1 MRISDWSSD
10 VCSSDLFYIP
20 KAYGSSIALSGGAE
34 IALWSFFA
42 FYLSCAVLTRVVYSG
57 PRAAPR
63 RPGSEPP
70 APSAVPVCSQ
80 EYQMSHFLDRPPTLR
95 IHRDKFSNGHALTP
109 HHPPTWAEASRK
121 PNP

>member
-70 APSAVPVCSQ
+70 APSAVPVWSQ
-80 EYQMSHFLDRPPTLR
+80 EYQLSHFLDRLTSFR
-95 IHRDKFSNGHALTP
+95 IHRDKLHHGHGKTGS
-109 HHPPTWAEASRK
+109 TSYEGNKRQQV
-121 PNP
+121 